1 MYATGR
7 ETSKAKS
14 TALFQAFLVLIKIRQ
29 SYIIIIRARQR
40 AGRPGP
46 EIFDPGFFDPE
57 KNLRLNPEPGPD
69 FQIINPETGPK
80 PGNPGRVDPARKN
93 PALCRALPRT
103 IHSHTQNC

>member
-29 SYIIIIRARQR
+29 SYIIIIKARQR
-40 AGRPGP
+40 AERPKEYVSKARQRTGRPGP

-57 KNLRLNPEPGPD
+57 KNLILNPEPGR
-69 FQIINPETGPK
+69 ILNSAWK
-80 PGNPGRVDPARKN
+80 PGFFAV
-93 PALCRALPRT
+93 RAEK
-103 IHSHTQNC
+103 

>member
-14 TALFQAFLVLIKIRQ
+14 TALFQAFLVSIKIRQ

-46 EIFDPGFFDPE
+46 EIFDPGFFNLE
-57 KNLRLNPEPGPD
+57 KNLILNPEPDPD
-69 FQIINPETGPK
+69 FKLSPEPGFSNQQ
-80 PGNPGRVDPARKN
+80 PGNRPEKTHPFAE
-93 PALCRALPRT
+93 PLFSL
-103 IHSHTQNC
+103 